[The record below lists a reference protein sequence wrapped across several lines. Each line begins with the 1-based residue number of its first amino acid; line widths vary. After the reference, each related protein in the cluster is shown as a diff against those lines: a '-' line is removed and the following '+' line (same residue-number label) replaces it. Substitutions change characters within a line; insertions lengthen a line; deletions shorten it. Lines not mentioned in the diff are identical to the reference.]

1 MTDEQRKEIVKS
13 HFYGYS
19 VKQIAEIEEVSEK
32 EVSDAVAWGEQNGYR
47 AELEERR
54 KDVYSE

>member
-1 MTDEQRKEIVKS
+1 MTDEQKKEIVKS

-19 VKQIAEIEEVSEK
+19 VEQISEIEEVSEE
-32 EVSDAVAWGEQNGYR
+32 EVREAVAWGEQNGYR